1 MTSGASEKTACEPT
15 RPKKEL
21 TGVPIVN
28 GAQIENNWDPS
39 AKPYAVLDRLMV
51 MTQDPE
57 QSYQVSF
64 EVRKVGS
71 IRGRFVARNRL
82 GSFSPLRG

>member
-1 MTSGASEKTACEPT
+1 MQ
-15 RPKKEL
+15 PKREL

-28 GAQIENNWDPS
+28 RAQIENKWDTS
-39 AKPYAVLDRLMV
+39 AQPYAVLDRLTV

-71 IRGRFVARNRL
+71 IRRCIARNRL
-82 GSFSPLRG
+82 MNSFPPFRG